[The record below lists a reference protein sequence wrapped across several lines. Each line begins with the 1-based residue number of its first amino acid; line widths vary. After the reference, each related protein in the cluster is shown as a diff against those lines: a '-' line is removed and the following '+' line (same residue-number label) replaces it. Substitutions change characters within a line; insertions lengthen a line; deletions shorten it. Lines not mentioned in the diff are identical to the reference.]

1 VTRLTKSIDKEL
13 SVLPDHPTVSILTN
27 CKNGERTVR
36 TCIEAVLAQTYPRIQ
51 YVFQDGGSTDG
62 TLEIVREYAN
72 RHPGRIRVIQ
82 KADSCAEEGFFN
94 GLTACHGEI
103 IGSSMVDEEMLP
115 HAVAWGVEQLKRLP
129 RAGAVYGDVYLT
141 DAEGRVTST
150 WVGQSFSLEAF
161 LCSEVMPP
169 FAASFFRREAIL
181 KAGLQTRKWIFGV
194 GEYEFWLRIAM
205 GHAIHHVPGVM
216 AKYAFHPNTASYRIL
231 SKDDEFVS
239 ARKAFLEK
247 FFAEPHL
254 RNEILAMKAQAF
266 AGVHLFVG
274 DVLCG
279 LQDYSKAQKHLQQAM
294 GYQPNPTC
302 VLDLAQR
309 LARAGLDWDFKML
322 RNNLS
327 AHLGRLSAQR
337 IVCYGAG
344 NDFQGLLCSGVFHG
358 HTVVAV
364 LDNNRPKG
372 ELVGGV
378 PVIGEADLSQI
389 AHDLV
394 VVTSSKWVHEFRT
407 AAVRRSEKDSASV
420 PVI

>member
-1 VTRLTKSIDKEL
+1 LTKSIDQEL
-13 SVLPDHPTVSILTN
+13 CLLPDHPTVSILTN
-27 CKNGERTVR
+27 CKNGKRTAR
-36 TCIEAVLAQTYPRIQ
+36 ACIEAVLAQTYPHIQ

-62 TLEIVREYAN
+62 TLDIVREYAS

-150 WVGQSFSLEAF
+150 WVGQPFSLEAF

-181 KAGLQTRKWIFGV
+181 NAGLLTRDWTFGI

-205 GHAIHHVPGVM
+205 EHAIHHVPGVM
-216 AKYAFHPNTASYRIL
+216 AKYAFHPHTASYRIL

-254 RNEILAMKAQAF
+254 PKEILAMKAQAF
-266 AGVHLFVG
+266 AGVHHFVG
-274 DVLCG
+274 DVL
-279 LQDYSKAQKHLQQAM
+279 LNLKDYLKARKHLETAIEDQAS
-294 GYQPNPTC
+294 PLR
-302 VLDLAQR
+302 VLDLAQK
-309 LARAGLDWDFKML
+309 LARAGLEWDSRML
-322 RNNLS
+322 RNHIS
-327 AHLGRLSAQR
+327 AHLQKLTGRR
-337 IVCYGAG
+337 ILCYGAG
-344 NDFQGLLCSGVFHG
+344 NDFRELMSSGIFDDRII
-358 HTVVAV
+358 VAV
-364 LDNNRPKG
+364 VDNYRHKG

-378 PVIGEADLSQI
+378 PVIPEADMGRI
-389 AHDLV
+389 AHDMV